1 MTDNSTPISDGH
13 SLEYRGFR
21 FELRARPVRD
31 GYQPIVV
38 LVRAPADEEET
49 QLSSDTEEIVY
60 DTEAEAT
67 RHAEQQAMRWVHDR
81 TGDGQG
87 QF

>member
-21 FELRARPVRD
+21 FELRAEPSTGGYRPLVVVVRT
-31 GYQPIVV
+31 
-38 LVRAPADEEET
+38 PAEEEEA
-49 QLSSDTEEIVY
+49 QLPNDTDEIVY
-60 DTEAEAT
+60 GSEAEAT

>member
-13 SLEYRGFR
+13 FLEYRGFR
-21 FELRARPVRD
+21 FELHAELATGGYRPV
-31 GYQPIVV
+31 VV
-38 LVRAPADEEET
+38 LLRTPAHEQET
-49 QLSSDTEEIVY
+49 ELPIDTEEVVY
-60 DTEAEAT
+60 GTEAEAT

-81 TGDGQG
+81 AGDGQA

>member
-1 MTDNSTPISDGH
+1 MSNDTTPTDGH

-21 FELRARPVRD
+21 FELRVEPQQGGYRPV
-31 GYQPIVV
+31 VV
-38 LVRAPADEEET
+38 LLRSPAAQEEA
-49 QLSSDTEEIVY
+49 LLPNDTEEIVY
-60 DTEAEAT
+60 GTAAEAI

-81 TGDGQG
+81 TGDGRG